1 VEEVLWSEHTADPA
15 LRTRGADSFCA
26 RENDVSV
33 ALQLI
38 GVDVAFKRR
47 RYVMRLRAD
56 GFGQFGNAPTY
67 KRAAEPGIFRKLRPW
82 RSLQIFKGGEIANFH
97 GEFRRHL
104 GISERFGQRICIIS
118 KCGPRTEEKTRLW
131 LAHHKL
137 LDQLG
142 LDSQALHFCRKRPDK
157 APICKRLGVTHFID
171 DRLEVLTHLT
181 SVRHRILFGPQEEGM
196 KTKGV
201 VRALTWTDVTARLL

>member
-1 VEEVLWSEHTADPA
+1 ML
-15 LRTRGADSFCA
+15 
-26 RENDVSV
+26 
-33 ALQLI
+33 
-38 GVDVAFKRR
+38 GVDVGGVLVDRIKADGSDTSFFSDRFLETPA
-47 RYVMRLRAD
+47 VAGACDTLMRLGR
-56 GFGQFGNAPTY
+56 
-67 KRAAEPGIFRKLRPW
+67 
-82 RSLQIFKGGEIANFH
+82 
-97 GEFRRHL
+97 
-104 GISERFGQRICIIS
+104 ERFGQRICIIS